1 MSNHLKKYDQKLLM
15 SIGMLVLILLCKQ
28 LQYIH
33 ENIYIYIILKNINS
47 IISIYISNRVL
58 DNEWNKNHTLYSKK

>member
-33 ENIYIYIILKNINS
+33 ENIYIYIYN
-47 IISIYISNRVL
+47 
-58 DNEWNKNHTLYSKK
+58 T